1 MDKSSFSSNLAHNG
15 EFSLEDKLEIM
26 GEKNRYPYC
35 APLQMLDL
43 LSDKAVA
50 LYHWEDIYKPGVMLH
65 VPEPQ
70 VVESLLEQ
78 VKPTVVDSAS
88 DKQLFEKIERLK
100 AEYAAK
106 RSCDEAQP
114 AAAPA
119 DTAAQEPAV
128 ETPEHKGEQVDVMR
142 EINDYQE
149 VSFKTAPKSEILSKF
164 PEVGSINVEDDT
176 QEDEAPVDVLA
187 KKSIA
192 DGGTVETETLAL
204 IYEKQGKFERA
215 IAAYERLMERYP
227 DKHDDYAK
235 RIDNLLDM
243 LANKKK

>member
-88 DKQLFEKIERLK
+88 DKQLFEKNILEMEDIAIDAVK
-100 AEYAAK
+100 ALGST
-106 RSCDEAQP
+106 RNPDLLDECTAGIYHL
-114 AAAPA
+114 AAARWNGI
-119 DTAAQEPAV
+119 E
-128 ETPEHKGEQVDVMR
+128 EQLWM
-142 EINDYQE
+142 
-149 VSFKTAPKSEILSKF
+149 
-164 PEVGSINVEDDT
+164 
-176 QEDEAPVDVLA
+176 
-187 KKSIA
+187 
-192 DGGTVETETLAL
+192 
-204 IYEKQGKFERA
+204 
-215 IAAYERLMERYP
+215 
-227 DKHDDYAK
+227 KHG
-235 RIDNLLDM
+235 RGF
-243 LANKKK
+243 

>member
-1 MDKSSFSSNLAHNG
+1 MDKSSFSNNLAHIG

-26 GEKNRYPYC
+26 AEKNRYPYC

-50 LYHWEDIYKPGVMLH
+50 LYHWEDVYKPGVMLH

-70 VVESLLEQ
+70 VVETLLEQ
-78 VKPTVVDSAS
+78 VKPTAVDSAS
-88 DKQLFEKIERLK
+88 DKQLFEQIAKLK
-100 AEYAAK
+100 AEYASHAK
-106 RSCDEAQP
+106 VDVAEAEPTAPAEP
-114 AAAPA
+114 AAA
-119 DTAAQEPAV
+119 EPAAA
-128 ETPEHKGEQVDVMR
+128 GDQVDVMR
-142 EINDYQE
+142 EINDYEE

-164 PEVGSINVEDDT
+164 LEVGSINVEEEE
-176 QEDEAPVDVLA
+176 QEDVPPVDVLA

-192 DGGTVETETLAL
+192 DGGTVETETLAQ

-215 IAAYERLMERYP
+215 IAAYERLMERHP
-227 DKHDDYAK
+227 EKHDEFAK